1 MRAGLAQA
9 NLRQLEMLS
18 TPTLIGLTYAALA
31 VLYLLVLPFLFL
43 VYVDK
48 RWNYSGAWEKV
59 LMFFLVLFFFP
70 GMVLVAPFMTF
81 RPKPRSI

>member
-1 MRAGLAQA
+1 
-9 NLRQLEMLS
+9 
-18 TPTLIGLTYAALA
+18 
-31 VLYLLVLPFLFL
+31 L

-48 RWNYSGAWEKV
+48 RWNCSGAWEKV

-81 RPKPRSI
+81 RPKPRSL

>member
-1 MRAGLAQA
+1 MG
-9 NLRQLEMLS
+9 S
-18 TPTLIGLTYAALA
+18 TRFWGKLTMASTTWLVWATYGALA
-31 VLYLLVLPFLFL
+31 ALYLLVLPFLSL

-48 RWNYSGAWEKV
+48 RWNCSGAWEKV

-81 RPKPRSI
+81 RPKPRSL